1 MGASEKHAMWGG
13 GLRMHTKPWV
23 RARANKDYWNKLNP
37 STGRPY
43 SAGMSKP
50 DNWGVTKGMD
60 ILKQQKD
67 MTTDEQLEKLRINF
81 LGGFIIYLFCIPFFL
96 NIITPKPSYGFD
108 L

>member
-1 MGASEKHAMWGG
+1 
-13 GLRMHTKPWV
+13 MHIIVQQYPILIIFS
-23 RARANKDYWNKLNP
+23 RANKDYWNKLNP

-67 MTTDEQLEKLRINF
+67 MTTDEQLEKLRIKKEELKNEDNM
-81 LGGFIIYLFCIPFFL
+81 IR
-96 NIITPKPSYGFD
+96 
-108 L
+108 